1 MCVYSYVHLCVCQYV
16 HMCGF
21 GACACVHVYE
31 RVLLCLNSLT
41 RAQNIGTSRC
51 ACLCACVL
59 RVLVFVCC
67 ACIHVCVLVCLCV
80 YVCVLVRLCACV
92 LTRAVHY
99 SAKRIAPRV
108 RMKHRHHQQHHV
120 IVRDTIAVG
129 KRGCVTQQHS
139 ASVRVQYT
147 LWMT

>member
-1 MCVYSYVHLCVCQYV
+1 
-16 HMCGF
+16 MCGF

-31 RVLLCLNSLT
+31 HVLLCLNSLT
-41 RAQNIGTSRC
+41 RAHETSAPAGVPAYVLVFC
-51 ACLCACVL
+51 VCLCLCA
-59 RVLVFVCC
+59 VLVYMFVCLC
-67 ACIHVCVLVCLCV
+67 AYVLVC
-80 YVCVLVRLCACV
+80 LCACV

-147 LWMT
+147 LLMT